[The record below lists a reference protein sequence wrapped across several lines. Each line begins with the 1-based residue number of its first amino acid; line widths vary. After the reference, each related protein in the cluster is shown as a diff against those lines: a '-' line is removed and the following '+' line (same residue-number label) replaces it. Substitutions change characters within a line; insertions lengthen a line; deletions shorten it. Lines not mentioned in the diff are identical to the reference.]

1 MARYLAET
9 FQCASLTHV
18 RQLVNRCAVAT
29 LFREASF
36 LIICIKCL
44 WDAVRHFLGC
54 RGQSSQ
60 AAAKSLRASPCVAV
74 SLLAINY
81 FKC

>member
-18 RQLVNRCAVAT
+18 RQLVIRCAVAT

-44 WDAVRHFLGC
+44 WDSVRHFLG
-54 RGQSSQ
+54 RRRPSQ
-60 AAAKSLRASPCVAV
+60 QAPVQGLCAGSRVSV
-74 SLLAINY
+74 SLVTINY
-81 FKC
+81 FK